1 MIAMRKY
8 VWVGLTSARSNIA
21 YLTEVV
27 SRSIFLGI
35 ILYIF
40 LQLWKLTF
48 RETGAAQLGG
58 LTLAQMMWYLTMTEA
73 LTLSRSRVTDEIDS
87 DVRTGAL
94 AIQLIRPLSY
104 PLYRLWT
111 NLGERTVKF
120 IFNLLVGAVVVTLF
134 VGGIPFTP
142 GGLLMFLLTLPIAFV
157 VDFLGLFLIG
167 LGAFWLEDTSGIWLI
182 YSRVT
187 MILGGMLIPLELFP
201 DWLQPIVR
209 ALPFSSVVYGPAR
222 MFVHPEAS
230 FLIDLLVRQGIALC
244 IYAALV
250 AIIYLIGVKR
260 ISANG
265 G

>member
-8 VWVGLTSARSNIA
+8 VWVGLTSARSNMA
-21 YLTEVV
+21 YLTEIA
-27 SRSIFLGI
+27 SRLIFLGI

-73 LTLSRSRVTDEIDS
+73 LTLSRSRITDETDS

-94 AIQLIRPLSY
+94 AIQLIRPISY

-111 NLGERTVKF
+111 NLGERVVKF
-120 IFNLLVGAVVVTLF
+120 AFNLVIGSIVVTLF
-134 VGGIPFTP
+134 VGPIPFTP
-142 GGLLMFLLTLPIAFV
+142 GGILLFLLTLPIAFV

-167 LGAFWLEDTSGIWLI
+167 LGAFWLEDTSGLWLI

-187 MILGGMLIPLELFP
+187 MILGGMLIPVELFP
-201 DWLQPIVR
+201 DWMQPIVR

-222 MFVHPEAS
+222 MFVHPELN
-230 FLIDLLVRQGIALC
+230 FLIELLIRQGIALG
-244 IYAALV
+244 IFALLV
-250 AIIYLIGVKR
+250 TLVYRISVKR
-260 ISANG
+260 INANG